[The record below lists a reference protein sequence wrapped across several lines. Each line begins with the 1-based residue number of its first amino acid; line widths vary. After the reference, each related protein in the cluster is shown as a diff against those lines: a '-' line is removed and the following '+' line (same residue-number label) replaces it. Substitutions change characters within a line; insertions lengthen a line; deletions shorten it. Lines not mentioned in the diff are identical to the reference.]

1 MAEESGVLVRRR
13 SRAEIARLAGLYGTS
28 GMRRGEFCRSHGIS
42 LSTLSRHLK
51 KPSGELKQKEPS
63 RLVAVELVE
72 PPACDMNC
80 KPASVLTV
88 WLSKGR
94 RVEVNC
100 GFDGETLA
108 QLVTL
113 LESL

>member
-1 MAEESGVLVRRR
+1 MVEEPGVVVRRR
-13 SRAEIARLAGLYGTS
+13 SRAEIARLAGLYRASEMGRS
-28 GMRRGEFCRSHGIS
+28 EFCRSHGIS

-51 KPSGELKQKEPS
+51 KRSGELRHKEPS
-63 RLVAVELVE
+63 RLVPVEVAVPSLSDVSR
-72 PPACDMNC
+72 

-88 WLSKGR
+88 LLSKGR

-108 QLVTL
+108 ELVAV
-113 LESL
+113 LERL

>member
-1 MAEESGVLVRRR
+1 MAEESGVVVRRR

-28 GMRRGEFCRSHGIS
+28 GMGRSEFCRSHGIS

-51 KPSGELKQKEPS
+51 KPCGGLGHKEPS
-63 RLVAVELVE
+63 RLVPVELGV
-72 PPACDMNC
+72 PSSCDMNR
-80 KPASVLTV
+80 KPASALTV
-88 WLSKGR
+88 LLSKGR
-94 RVEVNC
+94 RLEVNC
-100 GFDGETLA
+100 GFDGKTLA

>member
-1 MAEESGVLVRRR
+1 MAEESGVVRRR
-13 SRAEIARLAGLYGTS
+13 RRAEIARLAGLYATS
-28 GMRRGEFCRSHGIS
+28 GMGRGEFCRSHGIS
-42 LSTLSRHLK
+42 LSTLSRYLK
-51 KPSGELKQKEPS
+51 KPSGELKQEEPS
-63 RLVAVELVE
+63 RLVAVELAV
-72 PPACDMNC
+72 PSSSDMNR

-88 WLSKGR
+88 WLPKGR

-113 LESL
+113 LETL

>member
-1 MAEESGVLVRRR
+1 MAEESGVVVRRR

-28 GMRRGEFCRSHGIS
+28 GMGRSEFCRSHGIS

-51 KPSGELKQKEPS
+51 KASGDLSQKEPG
-63 RLVAVELVE
+63 RLVPVEVAVPSLS
-72 PPACDMNC
+72 DMNR

-88 WLSKGR
+88 LLSKGR

-108 QLVTL
+108 QVVTV
-113 LESL
+113 LERL